1 MTRRSERGGARL
13 KFIIVAAIIGIVAYL
28 CYMCIPVFYQAY
40 QIKDLMKH
48 EVDTAAAL
56 AKPPTW
62 VVEQVMR
69 QGPDYGLPKNAVVT
83 PAVQEGRIELRV
95 QYRQPIEFPGYV
107 YDYEFDY
114 TAKSSGFLTVK

>member
-1 MTRRSERGGARL
+1 MTRRSEHGGARL
-13 KFIIVAAIIGIVAYL
+13 KFVIVAAIIGIVAYV

-56 AKPPTW
+56 AKPTTW

-69 QGPDYGLPKNAVVT
+69 QGPDYGLPKDAVIT

-107 YDYEFDY
+107 YNYEFDY
-114 TAKSSGFLTVK
+114 TAKSSGF